1 MVRPPAVVVAILLAS
16 VSLGA
21 TQEDLAR
28 ARLFFNDGKF
38 DQAIE
43 AAELARARDID
54 GLSEL
59 QERLAAAEQA
69 PEQEPDTTELEQLA
83 QADEAAWRDERES
96 ALIYRQ

>member
-43 AAELARARDID
+43 AAELARKTPETADAASIVLARA
-54 GLSEL
+54 LL
-59 QERLAAAEQA
+59 ER
-69 PEQEPDTTELEQLA
+69 
-83 QADEAAWRDERES
+83 
-96 ALIYRQ
+96 YRQMADPADLGAARS